1 MQTTVE
7 ELVLKIAKEMDLN
20 ECGIATLTHDINNL
34 RGSEWL
40 EEIMECC
47 SVETFKEFSKLIKTQ

>member
-7 ELVLKIAKEMDLN
+7 ELVLKIAKEMELN
-20 ECGIATLTHDINNL
+20 SYDTERLVHDINNL

-40 EEIMECC
+40 EEILECC
-47 SVETFKEFSKLIKTQ
+47 SAETFKEFSKLIKTQ